1 MNTRMRRA
9 AVAVIATTM
18 AVSMAACGKA
28 GDDKKSDSS
37 SSSSGG
43 GTNASIGLL
52 LPDSVTARYEKFDK
66 PYFEAKVKEL
76 CSGCTVQYANANAS
90 AATQAQ
96 QVSTMITKGVK
107 VIVISAQDSA
117 AIKSS
122 IQQAVN
128 KGIKVVAY
136 DRLAQGPVSAYVSFD
151 NVEVG
156 KLQGEALLTSLG
168 SKATPK
174 SKIVMINGD
183 DADPNAAQFKK
194 GAHEALDGKVDI
206 AYEQSGL
213 WKDTVANQ
221 KVTAA
226 ITQLGA
232 KNIAGVYS
240 ANDGMAGG
248 IATALKGAGISGI
261 PLTGQDAE
269 LAGIHPAHRRRYPVQ
284 HRLQGLQAGGR
295 GRRDARRRPGAGQE
309 HLVARH
315 HDPDQRLRQQGALA
329 AADPGVGHQ
338 GQHQGHGHQGRSLHR
353 RADLHRRLRQ
363 GVQGGRSAVI
373 AAQR

>member
-1 MNTRMRRA
+1 MRRA
-9 AVAVIATTM
+9 AVVVVAGTM
-18 AVSMAACGKA
+18 AVSLAACGKA
-28 GDDKKSDSS
+28 GNKSS
-37 SSSSGG
+37 SSSSSASSGSS
-43 GTNASIGLL
+43 ASIGLL
-52 LPDSVTARYEKFDK
+52 LPDSVTTRYEKFDK
-66 PYFEAKVKEL
+66 PYFENKVKEL

-151 NVEVG
+151 NVQVG

-168 SKATPK
+168 SKATTK
-174 SKIVMINGD
+174 SKVVMINGD
-183 DADPNAAQFKK
+183 DADPNAGQFKK
-194 GAHEALDGKVDI
+194 GAHQALDGKVNI

-213 WKDTVANQ
+213 WKDSVAGQ
-221 KVTAA
+221 KMSAA

-248 IATALKGAGISGI
+248 IATVLKGAGISGI

-269 LAGIHPAHRRRYPVQ
+269 LAGIQRIVAGTQSSTVYKAFKPEAEAAATLAVDLAQGKSISSLATTTQTSGSGDKVPSQLLTPVSVTKANIKDTVVKDGLYTVAQ
-284 HRLQGLQAGGR
+284 ICTPTYAAACKAAGLQ
-295 GRRDARRRPGAGQE
+295 
-309 HLVARH
+309 
-315 HDPDQRLRQQGALA
+315 
-329 AADPGVGHQ
+329 
-338 GQHQGHGHQGRSLHR
+338 
-353 RADLHRRLRQ
+353 
-363 GVQGGRSAVI
+363 
-373 AAQR
+373 

>member
-18 AVSMAACGKA
+18 AVSLAACGKA
-28 GDDKKSDSS
+28 GDKKSDSS
-37 SSSSGG
+37 SSSSSG
-43 GTNASIGLL
+43 GTSAKIGLL
-52 LPDSVTARYEKFDK
+52 LPDSVTTRYEKFDK

-76 CSGCTVQYANANAS
+76 CSGCTVEYNNANAS

-96 QVSTMITKGVK
+96 QVSSMITKGVK

-122 IQQAVN
+122 IQQAVD

-151 NVEVG
+151 NVQVG
-156 KLQGEALLTSLG
+156 KLQGEALLAALG
-168 SKATPK
+168 SKATP
-174 SKIVMINGD
+174 SANVVMINGD

-194 GAHEALDGKVDI
+194 GAHEALDGKVKI

-213 WKDTVANQ
+213 WKDTVAGQ
-221 KVTAA
+221 KMSAA

-232 KNIAGVYS
+232 SKIAGVYS

-248 IATALKGAGISGI
+248 IATVLKGAKISGI

-269 LAGIHPAHRRRYPVQ
+269 LAGIQRIVAGTQSSTVYKAFKPEAEAAATLAVDLAQGKSISSLATTTQTSGSGNKVPSQLLTPVSVTKANIKDTVIKDGLYTVAQ
-284 HRLQGLQAGGR
+284 ICTSEYAAACKTAGLQ
-295 GRRDARRRPGAGQE
+295 
-309 HLVARH
+309 
-315 HDPDQRLRQQGALA
+315 
-329 AADPGVGHQ
+329 
-338 GQHQGHGHQGRSLHR
+338 
-353 RADLHRRLRQ
+353 
-363 GVQGGRSAVI
+363 
-373 AAQR
+373 

>member
-1 MNTRMRRA
+1 MRRA

-18 AVSMAACGKA
+18 AVSVAACGKA
-28 GDDKKSDSS
+28 GDNKKSDSS
-37 SSSSGG
+37 SSAAGG
-43 GTNASIGLL
+43 STAKIGLL
-52 LPDSVTARYEKFDK
+52 LPDSVTTRYEKFDK

-76 CSGCTVQYANANAS
+76 CSGCTVEYNNANAS

-96 QVSTMITKGVK
+96 QVSSMITKGVK

-122 IQQAVN
+122 IQQAVD

-151 NVEVG
+151 NVQVG
-156 KLQGEALLTSLG
+156 KLQGEALLASLG
-168 SKATPK
+168 SKATP
-174 SKIVMINGD
+174 SANVVMINGD

-194 GAHEALDGKVDI
+194 GAHEALDGKVKI

-232 KNIAGVYS
+232 KNIAGVYA

-269 LAGIHPAHRRRYPVQ
+269 LAGIQRIVAGTQSSTVYKAFKPEAEAAATLAVDLAQNKSITGLATTTQTSGSGDKVPSQLLTPVSVTKANIKDTVIKDGLYTVAQ
-284 HRLQGLQAGGR
+284 ICTSTYATACKAAGLQ
-295 GRRDARRRPGAGQE
+295 
-309 HLVARH
+309 
-315 HDPDQRLRQQGALA
+315 
-329 AADPGVGHQ
+329 
-338 GQHQGHGHQGRSLHR
+338 
-353 RADLHRRLRQ
+353 
-363 GVQGGRSAVI
+363 
-373 AAQR
+373 